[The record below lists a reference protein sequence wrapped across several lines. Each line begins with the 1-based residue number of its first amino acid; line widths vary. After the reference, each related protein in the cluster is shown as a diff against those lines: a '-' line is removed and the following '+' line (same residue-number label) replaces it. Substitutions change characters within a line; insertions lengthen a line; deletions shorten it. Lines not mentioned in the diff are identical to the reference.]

1 MAGIRMLKQGCF
13 LLVILLFGLVPP
25 THAETQEKLVVAW
38 SAMPKTLDPRFA
50 VDSNGWGMNLQLI
63 HGALVQLDYNLN
75 IVPDLAG
82 KWERPDSTHYIFHLR
97 KNVRFSNGDLV
108 TASDVK
114 YSFDSVMD
122 PQNKSPFLGIKD
134 SIKSVQVIDPR
145 TLAFEAPEN
154 MPEVTYLLSL
164 FIPIFQKPSEEGG
177 EPALIG
183 AGPFQLKEKN
193 VSEIILIPNPYYFD
207 KKPALQQIVFKVI
220 KDDNTRFL
228 KFKKKDVDFAINAL
242 PPDKLNQFERKPL
255 ADTYTVLEGPALR
268 YQYLGFNTEHPILK
282 NKAVR
287 QAFAHAINRDEL
299 VQYLMNNHAV
309 KADSVLTPQNEFHA
323 ENLPQYEFSPEKA
336 SKLLDQAGFPL
347 KEGKRFSIEYKT
359 STNKMRQRLGRI
371 IKDQLKKIGVEVTI
385 RSLEWGTFFGDVK
398 AGNFDIYSLAWSGVS
413 DPDFFYSAFH
423 SSQFPPGRNRVR
435 YVNTELDKILEAG
448 RIEKDLEKRK
458 AHYNKIQMILSDELP
473 YLSLWYANNLAIVKK
488 NIQGYRLHPTGG
500 FHSFREIH

>member
-1 MAGIRMLKQGCF
+1 MSGFRMLKQSYF
-13 LLVILLFGLVPP
+13 LIVILLFSPVFP

-75 IVPDLAG
+75 IVPDLAEQ
-82 KWERPDSTHYIFHLR
+82 WERPDPTHYIFNLR

-108 TASDVK
+108 TAADVK
-114 YSFDSVMD
+114 YTFDSVMN
-122 PQNKSPFLGIKD
+122 PKTKSPFIGIKD
-134 SIKSVQVIDPR
+134 AIKSIQVLDPR
-145 TLAFEAPEN
+145 TIAFEAPKN

-164 FIPIFQKPSEEGG
+164 FIPIFQKPATAEG
-177 EPALIG
+177 EPNLIG
-183 AGPFQLKEKN
+183 AGPFQLAEKK
-193 VSEIILIPNPYYFD
+193 VSEIILTPNPHYFRE
-207 KKPALQQIVFKVI
+207 KPAFQQIVFKVI

-228 KFKKKDVDFAINAL
+228 KFKKKDIDFAINAL
-242 PPDKLNQFERKPL
+242 PPDKLKQFMRKPL
-255 ADTYTVLEGPALR
+255 ANTYQVLEGPALR

-282 NKAVR
+282 QKSVR

-309 KADSVLTPQNEFHA
+309 KADSILTPQNEFHA
-323 ENLPQYEFSPEKA
+323 DDLPQYEYNPDKA
-336 SKLLDQAGFPL
+336 VALLEQAGFPL
-347 KEGKRFSIEYKT
+347 KDGKRFTIEYKT

-371 IKDQLKKIGVEVTI
+371 IKDQLKQIGVEITV

-398 AGNFDIYSLAWSGVS
+398 AGNFEIYSLSWSGVS

-435 YVNTELDKILEAG
+435 YVNPKLDELTEAG
-448 RIEKDLEKRK
+448 RIEHNPEKRK
-458 AHYNKIQMILSDELP
+458 EIYAEIQLMLAEELP
-473 YLSLWYANNLAIVKK
+473 YLSLWYANNLAIIKKGVK
-488 NIQGYRLHPTGG
+488 GYRLHPTGG
-500 FHSFREIH
+500 FHSFRALH